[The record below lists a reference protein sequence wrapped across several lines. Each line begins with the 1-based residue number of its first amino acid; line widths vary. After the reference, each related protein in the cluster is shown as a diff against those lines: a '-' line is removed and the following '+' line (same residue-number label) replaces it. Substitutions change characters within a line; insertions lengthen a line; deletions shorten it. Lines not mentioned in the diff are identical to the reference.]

1 LTIIVAEAGYYAIFA
16 WFLKKNKTNLGLTGI
31 DGVSIWQ
38 VST

>member
-1 LTIIVAEAGYYAIFA
+1 VRFFKILP
-16 WFLKKNKTNLGLTGI
+16 LGLTGI